1 MGSIYRDIYSWF
13 APRKPAG
20 RSAAL
25 LGACLLGACTVGP
38 DYQRPAAEVVPVAYK
53 ELAGWKPATPRD
65 SEPRGRWWSVFADPV
80 LDRLERQVAI
90 DNQNVRAAEA
100 AYRQAV
106 ALVGEAQ
113 SALFPALGIS
123 PAVSRNSLTGGG
135 GSVNRVTNS
144 KAFVG
149 KAFTEYSLE
158 GSASWTLDVWGAIRR
173 QIEAQGAAAQ
183 ASAADLANA
192 LLAQQALLATDYFN
206 LRAADA
212 LIRLLQ
218 DTVAQYRLA
227 LQITQN
233 QYNAGVVSRAD
244 VVTADAQLKTTEA
257 QLVGVGVT
265 RAEFEH
271 AIAVLI
277 GRPPAEVSIAPAAL
291 ASAVPVAPAGLPSA
305 LLERRPD
312 IAAAERAMAQQNALI
327 GVAVAAYYPT
337 ITLTGLFG
345 YAGNPLSQLFTAA
358 NQIWSLGAAA
368 NETLLQ
374 GGLRAATL
382 AAAHAGYDQAVA
394 TYRQTVLTAFQQV
407 EDNLASLRILEQQA
421 AAVAAAVA
429 ASQAAVAVTL
439 NEYRAGTV
447 AYTAVITEQTTLLT
461 NEQAALAV
469 QQSRLLASVG
479 LIAALGGGW
488 RAADLPP
495 PPRLKPAAVLQP

>member
-1 MGSIYRDIYSWF
+1 MTGSLHPRRF
-13 APRKPAG
+13 RCAP
-20 RSAAL
+20 L
-25 LGACLLGACTVGP
+25 LGAGLLAACTVGP
-38 DYQRPAAEVVPVAYK
+38 DYHRPAAEVVPVAYK
-53 ELAGWKPATPRD
+53 ELAGKELAGWKPATPRD
-65 SEPRGRWWSVFADPV
+65 DAPRGEWWSVFADPV
-80 LDRLERQVAI
+80 LDRLEQQVAPG
-90 DNQNVRAAEA
+90 NQNVRAFEA

-113 SALFPALGIS
+113 AGLFPVLGVS

-135 GSVNRVTNS
+135 GSVNRVSNTQ
-144 KAFVG
+144 AFTG

-158 GSASWTLDVWGAIRR
+158 GSASWTLDVWGSIRR

-192 LLAQQALLATDYFN
+192 LLSAQALLATDYFG
-206 LRAADA
+206 LRAADS
-212 LIRLLQ
+212 LIQLLQ
-218 DTVAQYRLA
+218 DTVAQYQRA
-227 LQITQN
+227 LQIVQN
-233 QYNAGVVSRAD
+233 QYAAGIVSRAD
-244 VVTADAQLKTTEA
+244 VVTADAQLKTTQA

-265 RAEFEH
+265 RAQFEH
-271 AIAVLI
+271 AIAVLT
-277 GRPPAEVSIAPAAL
+277 GRPPAEVTIAPAPL
-291 ASAVPVAPAGLPSA
+291 AHRVPVAPAGLPSA

-312 IAAAERAMAQQNALI
+312 IAAAERVMAQQNALI

-345 YAGNPLSQLFTAA
+345 YAGNPISQLFTAA

-368 NETLLQ
+368 NQVVLQ

-382 AAAHAGYDQAVA
+382 AAAHAGYDQSVA

-407 EDNLASLRILEQQA
+407 EDDLAALRILEQQA

-429 ASQAAVAVTL
+429 ASQAAVTVTL

-469 QQSRLLASVG
+469 QQSRFLASVG

-495 PPRLKPAAVLQP
+495 PPRLKPAAILQP